1 MASIDTT
8 PPATTAE
15 TVTSSQDS
23 PMDNPL
29 FFHHG
34 ESTSTVL
41 VTQLLIGNDNY
52 PTWARSIRKA
62 LLMKNKLGFIDG
74 TLTLS
79 SPLVSTHSTTQ
90 V

>member
-41 VTQLLIGNDNY
+41 VTQLLIGNDN
-52 PTWARSIRKA
+52 
-62 LLMKNKLGFIDG
+62 
-74 TLTLS
+74 
-79 SPLVSTHSTTQ
+79 
-90 V
+90 